1 MTNGDGGG
9 FLIREIENRVAA
21 AYQWDSLDKPLRR

>member
-1 MTNGDGGG
+1 MTNGENGGV
-9 FLIREIENRVAA
+9 LIREIEGHVAA

>member
-1 MTNGDGGG
+1 MTNGENGGV
-9 FLIREIENRVAA
+9 LIREIEGRVAA